1 MNERRQAELDGGRS
15 ETGAAEGGTISGQ
28 RPMSFRDRLW
38 LRVTVG
44 WTLFVWLVFTRN
56 IVGDPKHSFGF
67 KAVHV
72 TLAIISIVLA
82 IGVWVVSSRGRSRDR
97 EEVRN

>member
-1 MNERRQAELDGGRS
+1 
-15 ETGAAEGGTISGQ
+15 
-28 RPMSFRDRLW
+28 MSSRDRLW

-56 IVGDPKHSFGF
+56 IVGDAKHSFGF

-72 TLAIISIVLA
+72 ALAVVSIALA
-82 IGVWVVSSRGRSRDR
+82 LGVWKIASRGRSRERIRD
-97 EEVRN
+97 

>member
-1 MNERRQAELDGGRS
+1 
-15 ETGAAEGGTISGQ
+15 
-28 RPMSFRDRLW
+28 MSSRDRLW

-44 WTLFVWLVFTRN
+44 WTLFVWLVFTKN

-72 TLAIISIVLA
+72 ALAIVSIVLA
-82 IGVWVVSSRGRSRDR
+82 IGVWAVASRNRTGVRD
-97 EEVRN
+97 

>member
-1 MNERRQAELDGGRS
+1 
-15 ETGAAEGGTISGQ
+15 
-28 RPMSFRDRLW
+28 MSSRDRLW

-67 KAVHV
+67 KAVHAA
-72 TLAIISIVLA
+72 LAVVSIVLA
-82 IGVWVVSSRGRSRDR
+82 LGVWAIASRSRSRDR
-97 EEVRN
+97 EGIRD

>member
-1 MNERRQAELDGGRS
+1 
-15 ETGAAEGGTISGQ
+15 
-28 RPMSFRDRLW
+28 MSSRDRLW

-44 WTLFVWLVFTRN
+44 WTLFVWLVFTKN

-72 TLAIISIVLA
+72 ALAVVSIILA
-82 IGVWVVSSRGRSRDR
+82 IGVWAISSRGRERVRD
-97 EEVRN
+97 

>member
-1 MNERRQAELDGGRS
+1 
-15 ETGAAEGGTISGQ
+15 
-28 RPMSFRDRLW
+28 MSSRDRLW

-44 WTLFVWLVFTRN
+44 WTLFVWLVFTKN

-72 TLAIISIVLA
+72 ALAVVSIILA
-82 IGVWVVSSRGRSRDR
+82 IGVWAVASRGRERVRD
-97 EEVRN
+97 

>member
-1 MNERRQAELDGGRS
+1 MPS
-15 ETGAAEGGTISGQ
+15 
-28 RPMSFRDRLW
+28 RDRIW

-44 WTLFVWLVFTRN
+44 WTLFVWLVFTKN

-72 TLAIISIVLA
+72 ALAIVSIVLA
-82 IGVWVVSSRGRSRDR
+82 LGVWGVASRGRKR
-97 EEVRN
+97 EQVSS

>member
-1 MNERRQAELDGGRS
+1 
-15 ETGAAEGGTISGQ
+15 
-28 RPMSFRDRLW
+28 MSSRERLW

-44 WTLFVWLVFTRN
+44 WTLFVWLVFTKN

-72 TLAIISIVLA
+72 ALAVVSIALA
-82 IGVWVVSSRGRSRDR
+82 FGVWAIASRSRDR
-97 EEVRN
+97 ERAHH

>member
-1 MNERRQAELDGGRS
+1 
-15 ETGAAEGGTISGQ
+15 
-28 RPMSFRDRLW
+28 MSSRDRLW

-44 WTLFVWLVFTRN
+44 WTLFVWLVFTKN

-72 TLAIISIVLA
+72 ALAVVSIVLA
-82 IGVWVVSSRGRSRDR
+82 AGVWAVASRNRT
-97 EEVRN
+97 EVRD

>member
-1 MNERRQAELDGGRS
+1 
-15 ETGAAEGGTISGQ
+15 
-28 RPMSFRDRLW
+28 MSFRDRLW

-44 WTLFVWLVFTRN
+44 WTFFVWLVFTRN

-72 TLAIISIVLA
+72 TLAIISIALA
-82 IGVWVVSSRGRSRDR
+82 IGVWVVASRARTPDR
-97 EEVRN
+97 EEVRD

>member
-1 MNERRQAELDGGRS
+1 
-15 ETGAAEGGTISGQ
+15 
-28 RPMSFRDRLW
+28 MSTRDRLW

-44 WTLFVWLVFTRN
+44 WTLFVWLVFTKN

-72 TLAIISIVLA
+72 VLAIVSIVLA
-82 IGVWVVSSRGRSRDR
+82 IGVWAVSSRNRT
-97 EEVRN
+97 EVRD

>member
-1 MNERRQAELDGGRS
+1 
-15 ETGAAEGGTISGQ
+15 
-28 RPMSFRDRLW
+28 MSSRDRLW

-44 WTLFVWLVFTRN
+44 WTLFVWLVFTKN

-72 TLAIISIVLA
+72 GLAVVSIVLA
-82 IGVWVVSSRGRSRDR
+82 IGVWAVASRNRT
-97 EEVRN
+97 EVRD

>member
-1 MNERRQAELDGGRS
+1 MPS
-15 ETGAAEGGTISGQ
+15 
-28 RPMSFRDRLW
+28 RDRLW

-56 IVGDPKHSFGF
+56 IVSDPKHSFGF

-72 TLAIISIVLA
+72 TLAVVSIVLA
-82 IGVWVVSSRGRSRDR
+82 LGVWAIASRSRNPDR
-97 EEVRN
+97 ERARD